1 MAKATTSK
9 TEKKMTKTE
18 TANLKNELTKELSS
32 QKQNTQVI
40 RKRVSSLVDEL
51 FVLKGELDTFKRQ
64 VTKDMSQVVDGLQNL
79 AKNQK
84 NK

>member
-1 MAKATTSK
+1 
-9 TEKKMTKTE
+9 MTKTE
-18 TANLKNELTKELSS
+18 AANLKNELTKELSS
-32 QKQNTQVI
+32 QKQTTQVI

>member
-1 MAKATTSK
+1 
-9 TEKKMTKTE
+9 MTKTE